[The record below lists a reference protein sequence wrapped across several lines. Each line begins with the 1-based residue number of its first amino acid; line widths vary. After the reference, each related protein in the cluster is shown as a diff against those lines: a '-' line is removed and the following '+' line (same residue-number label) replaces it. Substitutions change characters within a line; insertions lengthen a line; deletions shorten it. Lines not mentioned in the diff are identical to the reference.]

1 MTIPEAVQLVI
12 QSGDLGGGSGDVFV
26 LEMGEPVRI
35 LDLARN
41 MITLAGFEPEVDVAI
56 EFVGP
61 RPGEK
66 IHEELFNRDERAQ
79 PTTAERIV
87 RAVRPRPLDPDWV
100 ESSVER
106 LEALVAAGDEA
117 GLAERV
123 VEVVT
128 ERLEQAPV
136 DL

>member
-1 MTIPEAVQLVI
+1 
-12 QSGDLGGGSGDVFV
+12 
-26 LEMGEPVRI
+26 VRI

-56 EFVGP
+56 DFVGP

-66 IHEELFNRDERAQ
+66 LHEELFNGDERAQ
-79 PTTAERIV
+79 PTTADRIV
-87 RAVRPRPLDPDWV
+87 RAVRTRRLDPDWV

-128 ERLEQAPV
+128 ERLEHAPV